1 MDISITYTALRR
13 HRDCMKWQ
21 LLASVATI
29 VKEERQAPRME
40 LDVFDSVDVP
50 STLDDNDEVVAFEGD
65 INGHINAEAI

>member
-1 MDISITYTALRR
+1 MVISIEDTVLTR
-13 HRDCMKWQ
+13 HRDCTKRQ

-50 STLDDNDEVVAFEGD
+50 STLDDNDKMVAFDGD